1 MATEVKVA
9 RRILLDVDFTV
20 LVTTAGVTYFD
31 SCRIWRQQVDF
42 LVLDRVAVHAATT
55 GLFVFNYF
63 KFGKVALGLEVT
75 FFANDFFLR
84 THLIAKDEWVT
95 LVAFLFRHRLQIPL

>member
-1 MATEVKVA
+1 MN
-9 RRILLDVDFTV
+9 F
-20 LVTTAGVTYFD
+20 F
-31 SCRIWRQQVDF
+31 
-42 LVLDRVAVHAATT
+42 VLDRVAVHAAATR
-55 GLFVFNYF
+55 LFVFNYF
-63 KFGKVALGLEVT
+63 QFGEVALGLEVA